1 MEISRTGVA
10 EAAVGIGVLTLQDKT
25 GVKFALHTGKIHRY
39 SRDSP
44 GARAKDFE
52 TLSGENTPSP

>member
-25 GVKFALHTGKIHRY
+25 GVKFALHPRY
-39 SRDSP
+39 FVIPKKSFALPIADVQP
-44 GARAKDFE
+44 PEA
-52 TLSGENTPSP
+52 P